1 MCKTCWTI
9 TALMLIVILGMA
21 YKFIVVG
28 SVEQATDGRLSL
40 QLEPAEKDLVMAEM
54 RAFLVTVQ
62 QINEGVVQDDMK
74 KVADAARKVGR
85 AAQEAVPVSLMGKL
99 PLDFKKLGFDTHTKF
114 DSLALDAEQFGDKEQ
129 TLGALTELMQN
140 CISCHAG
147 YRIDLVRE

>member
-9 TALMLIVILGMA
+9 TALLLIVILGMA

-99 PLDFKKLGFDTHTKF
+99 PLEFKKLGFDTHTKF
-114 DSLALDAEQFGDKEQ
+114 DSLALDAEQFGDKDQ
-129 TLGALTELMQN
+129 TLGALSELMQN

-147 YRIDLVRE
+147 YRIDLVME

>member
-40 QLEPAEKDLVMAEM
+40 QLEPAERDLVMAEM

-62 QINEGVVQDDMK
+62 QITEGVVQDDMK

-147 YRIDLVRE
+147 YRIDLVAD

>member
-147 YRIDLVRE
+147 YRIDLVME

>member
-129 TLGALTELMQN
+129 TLGALAELMQN

-147 YRIDLVRE
+147 YRIDLVVE